1 MYTVEIY
8 NMANENQENPGDV
21 GVRIIRRDN
30 SPSGTTSTESSAEG
44 STLLTEAL
52 GAKEEYN
59 KEYSDKQ
66 ESRIL
71 WNYDYTEE
79 MNDYLRYNAPNVNI
93 NGETL
98 NLVRNSVTKK
108 FSLDTEGYTRADTL
122 TITWRE
128 ADDYRV
134 KRYHETWIARFYNRD
149 TDKYTSTTDPYAAGL
164 YRTIRVKLGNKL
176 AIRFDNVI
184 PKNVAGLSLGWKESP
199 GIITHSMEY
208 YIESWEWET
217 NAEEIGL

>member
-8 NMANENQENPGDV
+8 NIANENKENPGDV
-21 GVRIIRRDN
+21 GVKAIRQNN
-30 SPSGTTSTESSAEG
+30 SPSGTTSTEAPTEG
-44 STLLTEAL
+44 THLLTETL
-52 GAKEEYN
+52 NAKEEFN
-59 KEYSDKQ
+59 QEYSNKK
-66 ESRIL
+66 EARLS

-79 MNDYLRYNAPNVNI
+79 MNDYLRYNAPSVNI

-98 NLVRNSVTKK
+98 NLARNSVTKK

-134 KRYHETWIARFYNRD
+134 KRYHESWIARFYDRD

-199 GIITHSMEY
+199 GIISHSMEY